1 MMSAAMLLMA
11 SAEPANVRPMSAD
24 QPSEQSTGDDIS
36 FAKSLS
42 DRVGEQ
48 VLPRGKS
55 SAEEATTALTDL
67 KAVITA
73 KKLDEAAETPEGVGK
88 TIAGPDTSGKGGLKG
103 VAAYKPA
110 EPQASAVTAAQGK
123 IAASGSGTKKV
134 NSPVDESEIADVV
147 PSNSPSPSPSPSP
160 APDTASS
167 SGATS
172 EIPVAPITITG
183 ADRPLVPG
191 ADSPAAQ
198 KQTQSVG
205 KTKEIAVSKKAEKA
219 QETATTSRVG
229 QKAVSTVVN
238 TTFKPTPVNAKEVVT
253 PTVQGAVPA
262 VVMPRNDTGKT
273 TEEDLNK
280 VVLPA
285 TNALPEASLAT
296 ASASVHKETGQAAK
310 ALVQDPET
318 APPSAVGQPK
328 SETTLEKSGTVAT
341 LSGSDGDSKG
351 QSVLGA
357 STAMPHSIAGVVPA
371 SGNSPTAIVAGNT
384 SGELTAAKLPIGD
397 AAARTA
403 GMAVLSREQNQPGV
417 AVASMNDTPRM
428 LTATPTALEVGI
440 QNGTHGWLSVRAE
453 MADGGVVNASVSAT
467 SSAGQEMLHR
477 ELPALTAYLQQEKVA
492 VNAIVVHTTP
502 AVAAEGRSSGATD
515 SAGGQSPQRGNEG
528 GDQQQSV
535 RKQILNDAGG
545 TMTYP
550 GLQGVDEDGL
560 VSLATYESGGSWL
573 SVRA

>member
-1 MMSAAMLLMA
+1 MMSAAMLLIA

-42 DRVGEQ
+42 DRVGEP

-55 SAEEATTALTDL
+55 SAEETTIALTDL
-67 KAVITA
+67 KAVIAA
-73 KKLDEAAETPEGVGK
+73 KKLDEAAETPGAVGK
-88 TIAGPDTSGKGGLKG
+88 TIAGPEIFGKGGLSS
-103 VAAYKPA
+103 VAAYKAA
-110 EPQASAVTAAQGK
+110 EPQASAVTATQGK
-123 IAASGSGTKKV
+123 IAASDSGTKKV
-134 NSPVDESEIADVV
+134 DSPVDESEGADVV
-147 PSNSPSPSPSPSP
+147 PSNSPSLY
-160 APDTASS
+160 AALS

-172 EIPVAPITITG
+172 EIPVAPVSITG

-191 ADSPAAQ
+191 ADSPAVQ
-198 KQTQSVG
+198 KQTQSIG

-219 QETATTSRVG
+219 QETSTTSKVG
-229 QKAVSTVVN
+229 QKAVSTAVN
-238 TTFKPTPVNAKEVVT
+238 TTFKPTPVIVREVV
-253 PTVQGAVPA
+253 PPNVQGAVPA
-262 VVMPRNDTGKT
+262 VVVPRNDTGKT

-285 TNALPEASLAT
+285 MNASPEASFAT
-296 ASASVHKETGQAAK
+296 ASALIHKETGQATK
-310 ALVQDPET
+310 AVVQDPET
-318 APPSAVGQPK
+318 AAPSAVGQPK
-328 SETTLEKSGTVAT
+328 SETTQEKSGTVAT
-341 LSGSDGDSKG
+341 LAGSDGDSQG
-351 QSVLGA
+351 QSAPGA
-357 STAMPHSIAGVVPA
+357 STALTHSVAGAVLA
-371 SGNSPTAIVAGNT
+371 SGNSPTAIMAGNT
-384 SGELTAAKLPIGD
+384 SGELTAAKLPVGD
-397 AAARTA
+397 AGARTA

-417 AVASMNDTPRM
+417 GMASINEAPQM

-477 ELPALTAYLQQEKVA
+477 ELPALTAYLQEEKVA

-502 AVAAEGRSSGATD
+502 AVASEGRNSAGAD
-515 SAGGQSPQRGNEG
+515 GAGGQAQQRGNEG

-535 RKQILNDAGG
+535 RKQILNDTGG

>member
-42 DRVGEQ
+42 DRVGES

-55 SAEEATTALTDL
+55 SAEEATIALTDL
-67 KAVITA
+67 KAVIAA
-73 KKLDEAAETPEGVGK
+73 KKLDEAAETPGGVGK
-88 TIAGPDTSGKGGLKG
+88 TIAGPEISGKSGLKS

-110 EPQASAVTAAQGK
+110 EPQASAVTATQGK
-123 IAASGSGTKKV
+123 IAASDSGTKKV
-134 NSPVDESEIADVV
+134 DSPVDESEGADVV
-147 PSNSPSPSPSPSP
+147 PSNSS
-160 APDTASS
+160 APYAALSA
-167 SGATS
+167 GATS
-172 EIPVAPITITG
+172 EIPVAPVSIPG

-191 ADSPAAQ
+191 ADSPAVQ
-198 KQTQSVG
+198 KQTQNIG

-219 QETATTSRVG
+219 QETTTTSKVG
-229 QKAVSTVVN
+229 QKTVSTAVN
-238 TTFKPTPVNAKEVVT
+238 TTFKPTPVIVREVVP
-253 PTVQGAVPA
+253 PTVQA
-262 VVMPRNDTGKT
+262 VVPGVVVPRNDTGKT

-285 TNALPEASLAT
+285 MNASSEASFAT
-296 ASASVHKETGQAAK
+296 ASASIHKETGQATK
-310 ALVQDPET
+310 AQDPEI
-318 APPSAVGQPK
+318 AAPSAVGQPK
-328 SETTLEKSGTVAT
+328 SETTPEKSETVAT
-341 LSGSDGDSKG
+341 LAGSDSDSKG
-351 QSVLGA
+351 QSAPGA
-357 STAMPHSIAGVVPA
+357 STAMPHSIVGAVLA
-371 SGNSPTAIVAGNT
+371 SGNSATAIMAGNT
-384 SGELTAAKLPIGD
+384 SGELTAAKLPVGD
-397 AAARTA
+397 AGARTA
-403 GMAVLSREQNQPGV
+403 GMAVLSGEQNQPGV
-417 AVASMNDTPRM
+417 VASMNEAPRM

-467 SSAGQEMLHR
+467 SAAGQEMLHR
-477 ELPALTAYLQQEKVA
+477 ELPALTAYLQEEKVA

-502 AVAAEGRSSGATD
+502 AVAPEGRNSAGTD
-515 SAGGQSPQRGNEG
+515 GAGGQAQQRGNEG

-535 RKQILNDAGG
+535 RKQILNDTGG

-550 GLQGVDEDGL
+550 GLQGIDEDGL

>member
-1 MMSAAMLLMA
+1 MMSAAMLMMA

-24 QPSEQSTGDDIS
+24 QSSEQSTGDDIS

-42 DRVGEQ
+42 DRVGES

-67 KAVITA
+67 KAVIAA
-73 KKLDEAAETPEGVGK
+73 KKMDEAAETPGGVGK
-88 TIAGPDTSGKGGLKG
+88 TIAGPEISGKGGLKS

-110 EPQASAVTAAQGK
+110 EPQASVATATGEK
-123 IAASGSGTKKV
+123 LAASDSGTKKV
-134 NSPVDESEIADVV
+134 DSPVDESEGADVV
-147 PSNSPSPSPSPSP
+147 PSNSS
-160 APDTASS
+160 AADAALS

-172 EIPVAPITITG
+172 EIPVAPVSIAG

-191 ADSPAAQ
+191 ADSPAVQ
-198 KQTQSVG
+198 KQTQSIG
-205 KTKEIAVSKKAEKA
+205 KTKETAVSKKAEKA
-219 QETATTSRVG
+219 QETTTTSKVG
-229 QKAVSTVVN
+229 QKAVSTAVN
-238 TTFKPTPVNAKEVVT
+238 PTFKPTPVIAREVVP
-253 PTVQGAVPA
+253 PTGQA
-262 VVMPRNDTGKT
+262 VVPGVVVPGNDTGKT
-273 TEEDLNK
+273 TEGDLNK
-280 VVLPA
+280 VVPPA
-285 TNALPEASLAT
+285 MNASSEASFAT
-296 ASASVHKETGQAAK
+296 ASASIHKETGQATK
-310 ALVQDPET
+310 AVAQDPET
-318 APPSAVGQPK
+318 AASSDAGQQK

-341 LSGSDGDSKG
+341 PAGSDGDSKG
-351 QSVLGA
+351 QSAPGA
-357 STAMPHSIAGVVPA
+357 STAMPHSVAGAVLA
-371 SGNSPTAIVAGNT
+371 SGNSPTAIMAGNS
-384 SGELTAAKLPIGD
+384 SGELTAAKLPVGD
-397 AAARTA
+397 AGARTA

-417 AVASMNDTPRM
+417 VASMNEAPRM

-502 AVAAEGRSSGATD
+502 AAASEGRSSAGTDGAD
-515 SAGGQSPQRGNEG
+515 GQAQQRGNEG

-535 RKQILNDAGG
+535 RKHILNDTGG